1 MAPATGDNNTNSSN
15 TDFDDTKIDNNDTFA
30 EEEVEKDPMS
40 AKHGGKFEYF
50 KCDPA
55 FETKEENN
63 EHMNAGMCSKK

>member
-15 TDFDDTKIDNNDTFA
+15 TDFDDTKIDNDTFA